1 MNGRKA
7 KQIRKK
13 ALHLIVEW
21 LQLQLPE
28 NEAKKLNIHNVQYV
42 LPIDKYIYANHKIML
57 SSYSFKWIIKKIKNL
72 KNKRIQDISL
82 KDIDNISNK
91 ETSQWKK
98 KTNYL

>member
-1 MNGRKA
+1 
-7 KQIRKK
+7 
-13 ALHLIVEW
+13 
-21 LQLQLPE
+21 
-28 NEAKKLNIHNVQYV
+28 
-42 LPIDKYIYANHKIML
+42 ML